1 VTRHFTGR
9 IRLARDAQQW
19 AFDRTVKE
27 TGKTMHFQG
36 DGRGRLPPSVR
47 SHEMISKH
55 VGQNAQRVERL
66 AAEEEGAGHPETA
79 LDLYFAAAL
88 GYGQAQHPIFAINA
102 EKRFLHAASL
112 RCYDEVRRL
121 APYTIEHVDIPWETA
136 AVAGNLHLLPDVAT
150 PAPCVFFIPGCDMT
164 KEMYPNPRV
173 NHAHQRGMHL
183 FVFDGPGQGESN
195 LRDLPL
201 RSDNYERAAS
211 AAIDA
216 LLERPEISE
225 VVVYAM
231 SFGSFWGLR
240 LAATDSRVRAVA
252 APCASY
258 GDKYYLM
265 VEESPRYRQLFAHL
279 TRAQSE
285 QELDAITAPMTNDG
299 DMARIECPTLLM
311 AGEFDPRSPIDEV
324 YELFDRLRA
333 PGELWV
339 FSDQHHMVSLGAS
352 GADMWSQDIHFLGMD
367 WLRDRIQGRPM
378 ANAGEVLYVIPGV
391 GGPNGPRTAHRRAWF
406 E

>member
-1 VTRHFTGR
+1 MTRHFTGR
-9 IRLARDAQQW
+9 IRLARDVEQW
-19 AFDRTVKE
+19 AFDRAVKE

-36 DGRGRLPPSVR
+36 DGRGRLPATVR
-47 SHEMISKH
+47 SHQMISKH
-55 VGQNAQRVERL
+55 LGQHAQRVERL
-66 AAEEEGAGHPETA
+66 AAEEAAAGHPETA

-88 GYGQAQHPIFAINA
+88 AYGQAQHPIFAVNR

-112 RCYDEVRRL
+112 RCYDELRRL
-121 APYTIEHVDIPWETA
+121 APYTIEHVDIPFDGS
-136 AVAGNLHLLPDVAT
+136 AVAGNLHLLPGAT
-150 PAPCVFFIPGCDMT
+150 EPAPCVFFIPGCDMT
-164 KEMYPNPRV
+164 KEMYPNPRL

-195 LRDLPL
+195 LRGLPM
-201 RSDNYERAAS
+201 RADNYERAAS

-216 LLERPEISE
+216 LLERPEIGE
-225 VVVYAM
+225 IAVYAM

-240 LAATDSRVRAVA
+240 LAATDPRVRAIA

-265 VEESPRYRQLFAHL
+265 TEESPRYRQLFAHL
-279 TRAQSE
+279 TRAESE
-285 QELDAITAPMTNDG
+285 QELDAITAAMTNHG
-299 DMARIECPTLLM
+299 DMDRIECPTLLM
-311 AGEFDPRSPIDEV
+311 AGEFDPRSPIEEV

-352 GADMWSQDIHFLGMD
+352 GPDMAAQDIHFLGMD
-367 WLRDRIQGRPM
+367 WLRDRLRGRPL
-378 ANAGEVLYVIPGV
+378 ANDGEVLYIVPV
-391 GGPNGPRTAHRRAWF
+391 AGGPNGARAAHKRAWF
-406 E
+406 D